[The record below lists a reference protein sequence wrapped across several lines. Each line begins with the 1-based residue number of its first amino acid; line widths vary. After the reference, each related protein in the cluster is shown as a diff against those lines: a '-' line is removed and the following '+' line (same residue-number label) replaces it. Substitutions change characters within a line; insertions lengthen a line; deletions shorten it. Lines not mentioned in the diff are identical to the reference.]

1 MKDTC
6 KVGDVRIHYYKV
18 SDLDFPVFKD
28 KTIHNVCSTYS
39 LAREIE
45 WTTRLFVLDMIDEDE
60 EGIGTM
66 LEIDHLAPALEGQ
79 EIKIEANLESVHGK
93 ELICSYTVS
102 VDGRTIAKGKTGQKI
117 LKKDKLLR
125 IFSFL

>member
-1 MKDTC
+1 
-6 KVGDVRIHYYKV
+6 V